1 MLTSQ
6 NKNERSQVHAS
17 TKDNAEKN
25 MQITKVY
32 KQRKKLEQEGETEK
46 QSYRKQRR
54 IGEQSSKV
62 LPRERA
68 WVRLT

>member
-1 MLTSQ
+1 MLRQ
-6 NKNERSQVHAS
+6 KF
-17 TKDNAEKN
+17 
-25 MQITKVY
+25 

-46 QSYRKQRR
+46 QSYRKQKR

-62 LPRERA
+62 LLRERA